1 MKQILKITGLIFA
14 LVAIVMSAT
23 KFYSLSLI
31 PAILAIVIGSVLFY
45 LSKKAGSDTKPVQYI
60 SLLIFMTI
68 IMSVY
73 QHLIGTQK
81 PISPQELPN
90 FDFPDLDST
99 KTSLETE

>member
-1 MKQILKITGLIFA
+1 MIRVLKIIGLICA

-31 PAILAIVIGSVLFY
+31 PAILALVNGSIVFY
-45 LSKKAGSDTKPVQYI
+45 LAKKAGADTKPVQYI

-81 PISPQELPN
+81 PIPPQELPN
-90 FDFPDLDST
+90 FDFPELDST
-99 KTSLETE
+99 KTNPGTE